1 MDLKHNMW
9 CKEDIVKGGR
19 RVHFSEI
26 KELFACGV
34 WSKNMVRT
42 AMRKGKISK
51 EEFLVIVGER
61 N

>member
-1 MDLKHNMW
+1 MT
-9 CKEDIVKGGR
+9 
-19 RVHFSEI
+19 FSEI
-26 KELFACGV
+26 KEWFDCGI

-51 EEFLVIVGER
+51 EEFMLIVGER